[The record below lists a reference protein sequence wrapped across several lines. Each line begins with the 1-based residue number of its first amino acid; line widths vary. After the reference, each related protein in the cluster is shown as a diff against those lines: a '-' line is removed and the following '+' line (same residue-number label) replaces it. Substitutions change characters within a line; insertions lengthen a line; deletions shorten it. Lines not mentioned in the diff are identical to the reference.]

1 MRLKGKLKLF
11 FRASVYALQILN
23 EYQKQR
29 PVSYPRIPGTRF
41 SKTLCQSENN
51 PSGQNFMHNIFNIYA

>member
-11 FRASVYALQILN
+11 FLERPSMLYNIN

-29 PVSYPRIPGTRF
+29 PGSYPRIPGTRF

>member
-11 FRASVYALQILN
+11 FLERPSMLYNIN

-51 PSGQNFMHNIFNIYA
+51 PSG